1 MIRKGTEVSW
11 DWGDGT
17 ATGKVE
23 ETVTDTLTRTIKG
36 SEVTR
41 HGTKNAPAVLIRQE
55 DGSGVL
61 KLRSEVERA

>member
-23 ETVTDTLTRTIKG
+23 ETVTHKCL
-36 SEVTR
+36 
-41 HGTKNAPAVLIRQE
+41 L
-55 DGSGVL
+55 L
-61 KLRSEVERA
+61 

>member
-23 ETVTDTLTRTIKG
+23 KTVTDTLTRTIKG
-36 SEVTR
+36 SAVTR
-41 HGTKNAPAVLIRQE
+41 HGTKNDPALLIRQE